1 MKNTYDGILYA
12 CATGKQK
19 NWARETLI
27 MDMLYSTADNKDCA
41 YYLMVNNKELLQE
54 CDSEDNECYR
64 YSFGY
69 LNRLPK
75 TQVDLCVDKKNNKLY
90 LEKVGVGFGYDEV
103 EKVVYKFIEKQIKD
117 KNLFI
122 RTNFN
127 DNKFLIK

>member
-12 CATGKQK
+12 CATGRQK
-19 NWARETLI
+19 KWARETLI
-27 MDMLYSTADNKDCA
+27 MDMLYSTAENKDCA
-41 YYLMVNNKELLQE
+41 YYLMVKDRELLQ
-54 CDSEDNECYR
+54 DSDNEDNECYR

-69 LNRLPK
+69 LNRLPR
-75 TQVDLCVDKKNNKLY
+75 TQIDLCVSKKDNKLY

-103 EKVVYKFIEKQIKD
+103 EKSVYEFIERQIK
-117 KNLFI
+117 KANLFI